1 MKQKPHMRKRRKTML
16 WVSYG
21 KLTNEGIKGLV
32 AEPQDRAEA
41 VAKLVNAYGGEM
53 VSYHMLLNGDID
65 FFIVSDIPEDR
76 TRDLALLNSLVV
88 RSAGGVE
95 SVTTVPAMKAQDAM
109 TQMQKAKDIVAAMT
123 YRTPSQT

>member
-1 MKQKPHMRKRRKTML
+1 ML

-32 AEPQDRAEA
+32 SEPQDRAEA

-65 FFIVSDIPEDR
+65 FFIVSDVPEDR
-76 TRDLALLNSLVV
+76 TKDLTLLNAMVV
-88 RSAGGVE
+88 RGTGAVE
-95 SVTTVPAMKAQDAM
+95 SITTVPAMLAQDTM
-109 TQMQKAKDIVAAMT
+109 TQMQKAHDLVAAMT
-123 YRTPSQT
+123 YRAPAQT